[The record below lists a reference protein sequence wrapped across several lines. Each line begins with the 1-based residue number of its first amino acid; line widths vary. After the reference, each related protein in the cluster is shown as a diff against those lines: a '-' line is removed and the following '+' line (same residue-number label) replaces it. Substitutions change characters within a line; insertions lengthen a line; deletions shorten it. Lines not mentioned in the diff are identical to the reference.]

1 MNRFYL
7 YLDAMSLN
15 NNFPSVNETSSLKDD
30 VVLSSTSP
38 DALSYSNDNNGWA
51 NFTTLENNANR
62 NSEVNYSF
70 DSILK

>member
-1 MNRFYL
+1 
-7 YLDAMSLN
+7 MSLN